1 MSPPYTGPH
10 RPVTII
16 GHRFQLQKSV
26 GNEPEAGTSSQ
37 DGGMSISAGP
47 MSVEGQ
53 HSSDESDL
61 HF

>member
-10 RPVTII
+10 RPVTRTQI
-16 GHRFQLQKSV
+16 QLQKSV
-26 GNEPEAGTSSQ
+26 GNEPEAGPSSQ